1 MPAMRWRQARSAEA
15 RCLWSSWRGVSAFS
29 TPLCVSAPV
38 QAQPRPYR
46 SAKRPD
52 LAKRPPA
59 ARATRQP
66 SPRFRLP
73 ITSFAGHANLDLL
86 ASPARSGCFIR
97 VALSGQ
103 SGSPEGAMVVVRP
116 SEAAGRKASRGLDRT
131 VISLRRMALGS
142 GYRSWMKS
150 VAVGDRLRS
159 RTDRSGNEP
168 INPGCR
174 SSIGRADAGAV
185 LANLLLP
192 FGTSGIPSL
201 VRNGRTNSGKAWVE
215 R

>member
-1 MPAMRWRQARSAEA
+1 MRRRQARSAEA
-15 RCLWSSWRGVSAFS
+15 KCLWSSWRGVSDFS
-29 TPLCVSAPV
+29 TRCASLTRFKLSLARTGAQSDQISLSAL
-38 QAQPRPYR
+38 QQHA
-46 SAKRPD
+46 
-52 LAKRPPA
+52 PP
-59 ARATRQP
+59 RQP
-66 SPRFRLP
+66 SPLFRLP
-73 ITSFAGHANLDLL
+73 ITSFAGHPNLDLL